1 MDGWMDTEWISEISA
16 LDSALNMDGWALARH
31 GWALARHGAQR
42 AKMTIPTIK

>member
-1 MDGWMDTEWISEISA
+1 MDGRLRGMDTEWISEISA

-31 GWALARHGAQR
+31 GAQR